1 MAKLGRLVVDASGT
15 ILEVDAAFCA
25 TMRITADDLLGR
37 NALTFTAPA
46 DRDRCV
52 EVLARVMADRTP
64 LATVKRMLR
73 ADGTHVWV
81 ANSLRPIER
90 PGGLIACEIGSDEA
104 VPPSDW
110 VEPSILLRVA
120 RFILASRR
128 AREKAFN
135 AHFFGDPAWDIM
147 VLAYVSEAEG
157 RTLSTADLH
166 ASIGISLANASRWI
180 RALNA
185 EELIEYE
192 DDGASKALV
201 TSPIRLSSAG
211 HRRLVRFL
219 SSLHDAAA
227 LEERFDWAHEQRL
240 GK

>member
-15 ILEVDAAFCA
+15 ILEVDAAFCS
-25 TMRITADDLLGR
+25 TMRVVAGDLVGR
-37 NALTFTAPA
+37 NALGFTAPA
-46 DRDRCV
+46 DRDRCI
-52 EVLARVMADRTP
+52 EVLARVMAERIP

-81 ANSLRPIER
+81 ANSLRPTER
-90 PGGLIACEIGSDEA
+90 PGGLIACEILSDEA

-110 VEPSILLRVA
+110 VEPSILLQVA

-128 AREKAFN
+128 AREKAFS

-147 VLAYVSEAEG
+147 ILAYVSEAEG

-166 ASIGISLANASRWI
+166 ATIGISLGNASRWI

-201 TSPIRLSSAG
+201 TAPIRLSSAG
-211 HRRLVRFL
+211 HRRLERYL
-219 SSLHDAAA
+219 SGLHDAARV
-227 LEERFDWAHEQRL
+227 EEGLNWTHENRL
-240 GK
+240 DT

>member
-1 MAKLGRLVVDASGT
+1 MAKLGRLVVDGSGT
-15 ILEVDAAFCA
+15 ILEVDTAFCA
-25 TMRITADDLLGR
+25 TMRMAPGGLIGR
-37 NALTFTAPA
+37 NALNFTAPA

-52 EVLARVMADRTP
+52 AVLARVLGERIP

-81 ANSLRPIER
+81 SNSLRPIEQ
-90 PGGLIACEIGSDEA
+90 PGAPIACEILSDEA

-110 VEPSILLRVA
+110 VEPATLLRVA

-128 AREKAFN
+128 AREKAFS

-166 ASIGISLANASRWI
+166 ASIGISLGNASRWI

-201 TSPIRLSSAG
+201 TAPIRLSSSG
-211 HRRLVRFL
+211 HRRLERFL
-219 SSLHDAAA
+219 SSLHEAAGM
-227 LEERFDWAHEQRL
+227 EERLDWARADRL
-240 GK
+240 DR

>member
-1 MAKLGRLVVDASGT
+1 MAKLGRLMVDASGT

-25 TMRITADDLLGR
+25 TMRMAAEDLIGR
-37 NALTFTAPA
+37 NALGFTAPA

-52 EVLARVMADRTP
+52 SVLAQVMAERVP

-81 ANSLRPIER
+81 ANSLRPIEWT
-90 PGGLIACEIGSDEA
+90 GGTIACEILSDEA

-120 RFILASRR
+120 RFILATRR
-128 AREKAFN
+128 AREKAFS
-135 AHFFGDPAWDIM
+135 AHIFGDPAWDIM
-147 VLAYVSEAEG
+147 MLAYVSEAEG

-166 ASIGISLANASRWI
+166 ASIGISLGNASRWI

-185 EELIEYE
+185 EALLEYE

-211 HRRLVRFL
+211 HRRLERFL
-219 SSLHDAAA
+219 SSLHEAAG
-227 LEERFDWAHEQRL
+227 LEERLDWVKEDRL
-240 GK
+240 DR